1 VSLLTL
7 CELAEGLGIE
17 TQERR
22 IALYDLLNADATFMT
37 ATSCSVLPVT
47 AVDGIPLDQDE
58 DLYSTLIQAW
68 VELVDFDFV
77 AQARQRAGA
86 FDGAASWRRRLKP
99 DVTRALPR

>member
-7 CELAEGLGIE
+7 CELAEGVGIE

-47 AVDGIPLDQDE
+47 RWTV
-58 DLYSTLIQAW
+58 SRWT
-68 VELVDFDFV
+68 
-77 AQARQRAGA
+77 RTRTCT
-86 FDGAASWRRRLKP
+86 RR
-99 DVTRALPR
+99 